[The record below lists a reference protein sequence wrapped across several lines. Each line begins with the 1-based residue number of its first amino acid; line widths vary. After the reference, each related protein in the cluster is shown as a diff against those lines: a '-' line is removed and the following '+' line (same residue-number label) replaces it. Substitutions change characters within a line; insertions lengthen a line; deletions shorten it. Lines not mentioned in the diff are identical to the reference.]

1 MRRGWGGESEAELQ
15 PCVRA
20 RIVACSR
27 GARAPGK
34 NRGVGERGK
43 AGLGTPGICSIRGP
57 PCPLAVHALGCLSPS
72 AFLPFLANLMPLPH
86 PPHPDAQGR
95 VPPPASSSGRQ
106 HDDSVARTL
115 DPDLDDNPSSANAY
129 EAARAARITANRAR
143 LASLGVMKAAASARP
158 TLAVKVPPAPHHRRP
173 RPPPSPTT
181 RSLRPRPPR
190 ASPPPWIERAA
201 ATPRRRHAS
210 RSLYFPDGQNVPVLI
225 APFATSDGAFTIHCL
240 GRLVS
245 DGEAGGEATAPLYW
259 SSTGA
264 RFHHPYPVGYRAT
277 RYRALGGRDFSCS
290 VDAGP
295 AGPLFTVTDLVTGK
309 MHTGP
314 SPTRPW
320 TLHCM
325 STGTGVR
332 VSGPLFYGFADPHVQ
347 AALRAMAECGAAAAE
362 KEAAAPAAKR
372 TTRRAAAA

>member
-181 RSLRPRPPR
+181 RSLRSPRCPSPHCSWEDVLPYLRNMVAAAQQLRAELVGPGRPP
-190 ASPPPWIERAA
+190 
-201 ATPRRRHAS
+201 ATPRKPASPVES
-210 RSLYFPDGQNVPVLI
+210 RSA
-225 APFATSDGAFTIHCL
+225 APPCKLTRYKCRSVARS
-240 GRLVS
+240 
-245 DGEAGGEATAPLYW
+245 GEAT
-259 SSTGA
+259 
-264 RFHHPYPVGYRAT
+264 
-277 RYRALGGRDFSCS
+277 
-290 VDAGP
+290 
-295 AGPLFTVTDLVTGK
+295 
-309 MHTGP
+309 
-314 SPTRPW
+314 
-320 TLHCM
+320 
-325 STGTGVR
+325 
-332 VSGPLFYGFADPHVQ
+332 
-347 AALRAMAECGAAAAE
+347 
-362 KEAAAPAAKR
+362 
-372 TTRRAAAA
+372 